1 MTSTTRELAAQS
13 AVLGTGR
20 CQFAVLMAASLGIGS
35 VLPGMRADCC
45 QFAVL
50 MAASLGIG
58 SVLPGMRADC
68 CQFAAGAEAAL

>member
-20 CQFAVLMAASLGIGS
+20 CQFAVLLAASLGIGS

-45 QFAVL
+45 
-50 MAASLGIG
+50 
-58 SVLPGMRADC
+58 P
-68 CQFAAGAEAAL
+68 FAAGAEAAL